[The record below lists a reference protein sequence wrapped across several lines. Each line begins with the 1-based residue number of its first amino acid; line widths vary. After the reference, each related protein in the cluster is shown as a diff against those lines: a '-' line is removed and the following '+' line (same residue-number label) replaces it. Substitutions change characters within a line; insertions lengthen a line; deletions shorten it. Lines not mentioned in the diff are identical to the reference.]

1 MSQIA
6 SLLQDIADMN
16 DLANA
21 QGMLQT
27 VIPGVHI
34 FRATDTVSR
43 TPVVYEP
50 GIVII
55 GQGRKIGYWGDQAIQ
70 YDAENYLVPTVPMPL
85 ECETHA
91 SEDEPLLGLFIDID
105 MDTLYELVN
114 NLASCVPGRRYDMP
128 DLVAG
133 IGAAVMDARMK
144 NAVTRLL
151 ICLKSP
157 LDAQILGPGIVHEI
171 LYRVLLGERGPTLF
185 ALAQHNGQYS
195 RIAKVLNRIHQDFP
209 LPLTV
214 DELAGDAGMS
224 VSSFHR
230 AFKQVTVESPLQY
243 LKKIR
248 LSKAKGMIVH
258 EGVRANVA
266 ASRVGYESAAQFSR
280 EFKRLFGVPPSQSK
294 DIGYAE
300 LM

>member
-1 MSQIA
+1 MYQIA
-6 SLLQDIADMN
+6 SYLQDIADLN
-16 DLANA
+16 NLANA
-21 QGMLQT
+21 QGMSQT
-27 VIPGVHI
+27 AIPGVYV
-34 FRATDTVSR
+34 FRTTDTVAR

-114 NLASCVPGRRYDMP
+114 KLASRVPGRQYDMP
-128 DLVAG
+128 DLIAG
-133 IGAAVMDARMK
+133 IGAAVMDARLK
-144 NAVTRLL
+144 DVVTRLL

-171 LYRVLLGERGPTLF
+171 LYRVLLGERGSTLF
-185 ALAQHNGQYS
+185 ALAQHNGPYS
-195 RIAKVLNRIHQDFP
+195 RIAKVLNRIHQDFH
-209 LPLTV
+209 LPLTI
-214 DELAGDAGMS
+214 DELAHDAGMS

-248 LSKAKGMIVH
+248 LSKAKSMIVH
-258 EGVRANVA
+258 EGMRANIA
-266 ASRVGYESAAQFSR
+266 ANRVGYESAAQFSR